1 MRIVADTTF
10 AGQQDLDSLG
20 HRGAGWEHLFW
31 LVFERSSNAISLVD
45 DERRFVEVNDPWL
58 ALLGR
63 SRAEIVGMPVD
74 ASIRPSERPRAVQ
87 DWRALMR
94 SGEYSGSRA
103 LLRAGGAEVEVDFA
117 ARVGVVGERRLAIYV
132 VLAKSDPRR
141 TAARGRPHDRVL
153 SDREREVVTLI
164 ALGQKT
170 DQIAEELS
178 ISAATVRTHVS
189 NAMSKLGAHTRAQLV
204 AIALC
209 TDAAIRLPHLE
220 E

>member
-1 MRIVADTTF
+1 MTDTVLPSP
-10 AGQQDLDSLG
+10 QDLDLDG
-20 HRGAGWEHLFW
+20 CRGAGWERLFW
-31 LVFERSSNAISLVD
+31 LVFERSSNPISLVD
-45 DERRFVEVNDPWL
+45 DERRFVEVNDAWL
-58 ALLGR
+58 TLVGR

-74 ASIRPSERPRAVQ
+74 DSIRPSERRRAAQ
-87 DWRALMR
+87 DWQALLR

-103 LLRAGGAEVEVDFA
+103 LLRAGGSEVEIDFA
-117 ARVGVVGERRLAIYV
+117 ARLGIVFDRQLAIYV
-132 VLAKSDPRR
+132 VLDRSDPNGSP
-141 TAARGRPHDRVL
+141 ACGRPQDRAL

-178 ISAATVRTHVS
+178 ISTATVRTHVA

-209 TDAAIRLPHLE
+209 TDEAISLPDLE